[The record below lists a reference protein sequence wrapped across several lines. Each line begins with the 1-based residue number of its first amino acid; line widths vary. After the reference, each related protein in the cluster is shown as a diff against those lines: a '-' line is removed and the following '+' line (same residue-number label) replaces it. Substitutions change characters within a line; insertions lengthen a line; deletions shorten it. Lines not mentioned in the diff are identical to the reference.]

1 MAMRILRTILLCAA
15 VLFLGSCEV
24 LQFIFGS
31 VFPTTLMLAKAQV
44 KVEGID
50 SGFGQS
56 FAVRVVEAGGY
67 AYVVVEGSTPLSGN
81 SIFFYD
87 LDLNLKLS
95 LTGATAPAG
104 AGVMADSN
112 GKINA
117 GGTLLNAD
125 LTVPTPGSP
134 NVSNNGAMGND
145 GFVVDNAGT
154 LYNITGIYCPGG
166 SNTLSYMRY
175 TAAWAGGTTYTPTL
189 SSSMSNFQV
198 NAVLDD
204 GNKTGNVVIVVS
216 QGDGSQDDVRRYFV
230 TLSKLD
236 VANGTVPANLLDT
249 APARDQIERDSI
261 GFADRAVI
269 AYDKGSSRFVR
280 IDPADGTIEK
290 SLYSVRQQDIRYAYR
305 LSGGDFYGF
314 NMKSLVLTKYTAWW

>member
-67 AYVVVEGSTPLSGN
+67 GYVVVEGSTPLSGN

-134 NVSNNGAMGND
+134 NVSNNGSMGND
-145 GFVVDNAGT
+145 GFVADNAGT

-166 SNTLSYMRY
+166 TNTLSYMRY
-175 TAAWAGGTTYTPTL
+175 TAAWAGGTTYTPAL
-189 SSSMSNFQV
+189 SFSMFNLRID
-198 NAVLDD
+198 AVLDD
-204 GNKTGNVVIVVS
+204 GNPAGSAVIVVS
-216 QGDGSQDDVRRYFV
+216 EGNGNEDDVTRYFV
-230 TLSKLD
+230 TLSKFDL
-236 VANGTVPANLLDT
+236 ANGTAPGYLLDT
-249 APARDQIERDSI
+249 APARDQIERDSL
-261 GFADRAVI
+261 GFADGAII
-269 AYDKGSSRFVR
+269 AYDKGSSRFLR
-280 IDPADGTIEK
+280 IDPANGTIKK
-290 SLYSVRQQDIRYAYR
+290 SLYSVGQKDVRYAYR
-305 LSGGDFYGF
+305 ASGGEFYGF
-314 NMKSLVLTKYTAWW
+314 NMKTLVLTKYTAWW